1 MMANLR
7 LHFSLAA
14 LLLTATAAHAEPP
27 KAAVFDFQLAD
38 QGMIGPTDADR
49 ARLAPLSD
57 MLRSLLKD
65 SGRYEIVSTDPVKEE
80 VTKGAD
86 LRRCNGCAEEYA
98 RKLGADVA
106 ITGEIQKVSNLILN
120 INVYVKDLRSK
131 KPEQAYSV
139 DIRGNNDNSFDR
151 GLKYL
156 VKNNLPPP

>member
-1 MMANLR
+1 MMASLR
-7 LHFSLAA
+7 LHLSFAA
-14 LLLTATAAHAEPP
+14 LLLTGTVAYAEPP

-57 MLRSLLKD
+57 MLRTLLKD
-65 SGRYEIVSTDPVKEE
+65 SGRYEIVSTDPVKGE
-80 VTKGAD
+80 VARGSD

-120 INVYVKDLRSK
+120 INVYVKDLK
-131 KPEQAYSV
+131 GGKPEQAYSV
-139 DIRGNNDNSFDR
+139 DIRGNNDTSFDR
-151 GLKYL
+151 GLRYL
-156 VKNNLPPP
+156 VKNNLPTP

>member
-1 MMANLR
+1 MTANFR

-14 LLLTATAAHAEPP
+14 LLLTSAAAHAEPL

-57 MLRSLLKD
+57 MLRNLLKE
-65 SGRYEIVSTDPVKEE
+65 SGRYVIVSTDPVKEE
-80 VTKGAD
+80 VTKGSD

-98 RKLGADVA
+98 KKLGADVA

-120 INVYVKDLRSK
+120 INIYIKDLKRN
-131 KPEQAYSV
+131 KPEQAYTV
-139 DIRGNNDNSFDR
+139 DIRGNNDKSFER

-156 VKNNLPPP
+156 VKNNLPAP